1 MTSIK
6 TVFKPSA
13 VAAGMMNL
21 YYYVKVNHTLSYI
34 PANVSLPQ
42 TSCQRCTGRTPQPS
56 SQLYAVTTKINQDLK
71 LLQHIDHDFA
81 SRSRPYSAE
90 DIANTFGKRKSPIT
104 FLKYMKKTIDQLQK
118 EQRHGTARNYL
129 STLNSFRSFIG
140 DGDICFESLTN
151 EVIAHYEQYL
161 NRRGICRNSSSFYIR
176 ILRAVCRKAERA
188 EIAIGHQCRFDQAYT
203 GTDQTAK
210 RALPEHVIRAMYNL
224 NLSYDPKM
232 AFARDLFIFSYCA
245 RGMAF
250 VDMAFLKK
258 TDIDNGYIVY
268 ARKKTRQQLFVKL
281 EPTMQTIMQRY
292 SRDSKTYVFPII
304 NDLPTTHAYTEYL
317 MGINHYNYLLK
328 KIGRRLNYNGKIT
341 SYSARHSWAT
351 IALSHDTPIYII
363 SQGLGH
369 ESERTTRIYLSKK
382 ENRVLDA
389 ANADIIRSLHL
400 WE

>member
-1 MTSIK
+1 
-6 TVFKPSA
+6 
-13 VAAGMMNL
+13 MNL

-81 SRSRPYSAE
+81 LRSKPYSAE

-104 FLKYMKKTIDQLQK
+104 LLKYMKKTIDQLQK

-129 STLNSFRSFIG
+129 SALNSFRSFIG

-151 EVIAHYEQYL
+151 EVIEHYEQDL

-188 EIAIGHQCRFDQAYT
+188 EIAIGHPCRFAQAYT

-258 TDIDNGYIVY
+258 TDIDNGFIVY

-292 SRDSKTYVFPII
+292 SRDSKTYVLHII
-304 NDLPTTHAYTEYL
+304 NDLPTTHA
-317 MGINHYNYLLK
+317 
-328 KIGRRLNYNGKIT
+328 
-341 SYSARHSWAT
+341 
-351 IALSHDTPIYII
+351 
-363 SQGLGH
+363 
-369 ESERTTRIYLSKK
+369 
-382 ENRVLDA
+382 
-389 ANADIIRSLHL
+389 
-400 WE
+400 